1 MKKQK
6 PAPSIGSDFTFGPD
20 SKVAL
25 QKFELS
31 DSVGPVLKNKK
42 TEMCHIV

>member
-20 SKVAL
+20 SKVTP

-31 DSVGPVLKNKK
+31 DNVGSVSKNKK
-42 TEMCHIV
+42 AASKK